1 VSDAAKAPMSQ
12 FSGSQVNARDKL
24 ENALAEL
31 CAGADVLPILEAL
44 QEEAE
49 SAGQTAALADAYAV
63 ELSSGGLDAVPH
75 AARLEVL
82 LQAAWLCGQDDAHEV
97 ATLAAATQALAL
109 APADERA
116 LAIAEPLLLEAAR
129 YGELADRYA
138 VAATVAPSE
147 ARARQLLERAIH
159 MLDAIP
165 DAGPVVTGLTE
176 RLAKLSQLRE
186 GEDALLAIV
195 HGGGA
200 EGSSALVKLGE
211 RWLAEGRA
219 SEGAKKLPA
228 ELGVLQTEAALD
240 VLERLFD
247 QADEA
252 KRLEQVLVRRVEIE
266 QTPLGRGRALEKLG
280 GFHHEFQ
287 HDSAAAV
294 GAFLA
299 AAQAYLQAAEPEDAE
314 RAYERLLDISPDH
327 VNAAAKL
334 MQLRAESGN
343 FVGVADAFGI
353 VLRASE
359 DNRHLGEL
367 LLSVSAAAERA
378 GAAED
383 FAELADNLQWRLS
396 GDERELSARLLRE
409 SAALFAAQTRY
420 DEAAEL
426 YRRLIADRATSEDLD
441 AFQAL
446 IDSNPGSE
454 WRRSQQRWLFEW
466 QENHS
471 SDRPTILLS
480 WARFEEDEL
489 GDPEAAI
496 NVLAKAAELAP
507 DRAEIW
513 ENLARLRFAEGDTA
527 GGAAATGE
535 LRRLGRDVDASLLS
549 LLLEHEPGARWAVDR
564 VKLTL
569 SAEQRWPELFELYEH
584 AIDATADEKERA
596 AWLDEAAIAARD
608 VAQDRPRALHYWE
621 RYVELVPTDA
631 RVDLALERLYEQF
644 DAKPALVRHLER
656 RLARLDDAQR
666 VPLERRIA
674 ELLLDV
680 GALGQALGAIQRLS
694 ESVPDTGEQ
703 LLERLFQLSTEHSTS
718 DLSAREPGRAAALL
732 LRARFQE
739 RGQPENVARLLRAEL
754 SLALD
759 TAERRELLAEL
770 SRLCERELADLPGAF
785 DAERELFLSTLAE
798 RERKRLEKLG
808 KKLNRWAELCRIY
821 TEAAEAQTDIDAQRT
836 LLRRAAEVATARLQ
850 DPLLSVRLYRKLF
863 ELTPEHAGV
872 VFERLEEAH
881 GEVPEAF
888 EALCQLLDQTRRFEE
903 LSGVLVRATAVRP
916 SPALFSRLGRLQAD
930 ELNDGAAAIASHLAA
945 NDARAAGEV
954 FLRKPSVF
962 GLDAAPALDLAK
974 RLSSVGLPE
983 GSLRVLRHQLAFYA
997 EQSPPER
1004 KQVHLT
1010 LVKLLE
1016 ETGENDAAHAELSDA
1031 AKRYPTDADVQ
1042 RACAFAASQSQD
1054 WERAEQCYRSLLLL
1068 LHGTGAHG
1076 TSLRRAAVYVE
1087 LGAIKLRRDDSAA
1100 AQELFASGFEA
1111 ALGDAEE
1118 LTALAQSLIAHQQ
1131 WEAAERATTELLQLA
1146 RDLKASARALWGVA
1160 ELQRQN
1166 RVLSAT
1172 LLERASATA
1181 EAAAKRFE
1189 ELTEP
1194 PERSS
1199 LLAACVSLLPLDDA
1213 RRLLESA
1220 AAHFTEA
1227 DAASARLELARRLLA
1242 QSHTD
1247 AQSEALTLLQA
1258 LVSHPDAPTT
1268 AWELLAQA
1276 WETRADPTQLAAA
1289 LSAWLE
1295 REPKNANVLERA
1307 LRLALAEADADRALE
1322 LYDRLTREGAANVTE
1337 LATELCKLCLK
1348 AGKTERAVQLLRA
1361 EAERERQ
1368 PVKRAVFLVEAAE
1381 LLLKAGNTS
1390 AAEAAAAEARSLDA
1404 GSADAVW
1411 LLAKL
1416 ALAAGQRTEA
1426 LALLTA
1432 HAEAKERR
1440 RGKPLARVLRLAAD
1454 LRLEDDDLG
1463 EALPLLLEAHQ
1474 LDKSD
1479 VDTALLLGLLAIDLD
1494 RLETAAS
1501 ALRVLI
1507 AQRELGTREGAA
1519 ARSPSLAQGYF
1530 QLARI
1535 EQHHGKKTNAKRMA
1549 RRALEENPQLLPAQH
1564 LLNDLGL
1571 H

>member
-1 VSDAAKAPMSQ
+1 MSDVPKAPLSQ
-12 FSGSQVNARDKL
+12 FSGSQAGARDKL

-31 CAGADVLPILEAL
+31 CAGADALPVLEAL
-44 QEEAE
+44 QEDAE
-49 SAGQTAALADAYAV
+49 SAGQTAALADAYA
-63 ELSSGGLDAVPH
+63 EALHSGGLVAVPR
-75 AARLEVL
+75 AALLEVL
-82 LQAAWLCGQDDAHEV
+82 LQAAWLCGQDDAHEA
-97 ATLAAATQALAL
+97 ATLSAATQALGL

-116 LAIAEPLLLEAAR
+116 LAIAEPLLIEAEQ

-147 ARARQLLERAIH
+147 ARARKLLERAIH

-165 DAGPVVTGLTE
+165 DATSAVLGLAE

-186 GEDALLAIV
+186 GEEALLEV
-195 HGGGA
+195 VRSGGPDGA
-200 EGSSALVKLGE
+200 SAVVKLGE
-211 RWLAEGRA
+211 RWLADGRA
-219 SEGAKKLPA
+219 REGAQKLPTELA
-228 ELGVLQTEAALD
+228 ELQSEAALD

-247 QADEA
+247 QAEEA
-252 KRLEQVLVRRVEIE
+252 KRLEQVLLRRVEVQ

-280 GFHHEFQ
+280 SFHHEFQ
-287 HDSAAAV
+287 RDLPAAA

-299 AAQAYLQAAEPEDAE
+299 AAQAYLQAAEPDDAE

-334 MQLRAESGN
+334 VSLRARSGN
-343 FVGVADAFGI
+343 FAGVADAFGI

-359 DNRHLGEL
+359 DNRHAGEL
-367 LLSVSAAAERA
+367 LLSVSADAERA
-378 GAAED
+378 GAAEE

-396 GDERELSARLLRE
+396 GEERELSARLLRE
-409 SAALFAAQTRY
+409 SANLFAAQMRH

-441 AFQAL
+441 AYQAL
-446 IDSNPGSE
+446 IDSNPGGE
-454 WRRSQQRWLFEW
+454 WRRNQQRWLFEW

-489 GDPEAAI
+489 GDPEAAMT
-496 NVLAKAAELAP
+496 VLGKAAALAP
-507 DRAEIW
+507 DRPEIW
-513 ENLARLRFAEGDTA
+513 ENLARLRFAEGDGA
-527 GGAAATGE
+527 GGLAAASE
-535 LRRLGRDVDASLLS
+535 LRRLGRDVDSSLLG

-569 SAEQRWPELFELYEH
+569 SAEQRWPELFELYER
-584 AIDATADEKERA
+584 AIDATPDEQERA

-608 VAQDRPRALHYWE
+608 VAQDRPRALRYWE
-621 RYVELVPTDA
+621 RYVELVPADA

-656 RLARLDDAQR
+656 RLARADDAPR
-666 VPLERRIA
+666 APLERRIA

-680 GALGQALGAIQRLS
+680 GALGDALGAIQRLS
-694 ESVPDTGEQ
+694 ESAPEAGEQ

-732 LRARFQE
+732 LRARFSE

-754 SLALD
+754 ALALE
-759 TAERRELLAEL
+759 TTERRELLAEL
-770 SRLCERELADLPGAF
+770 SRLCERELGDLPGAF
-785 DAERELFLSTLAE
+785 EAERELFLSTLAE

-808 KKLNRWAELCRIY
+808 KKLNRWAELCQVY
-821 TEAAEAQTDIDAQRT
+821 TDAAEAQADIDAQRA

-850 DPLLSVRLYRKLF
+850 DPLLCVRLYRKLF
-863 ELTPEHAGV
+863 ELEPERAGV
-872 VFERLEEAH
+872 VFEQLEDAH
-881 GEVPEAF
+881 GETPEAF
-888 EALCQLLDQTRRFEE
+888 EALCQLLDQSRRFEE
-903 LSGVLVRATAVRP
+903 LSAVLVRATVVRP
-916 SPALFSRLGRLQAD
+916 TPALFSRLGRLQAD
-930 ELNDGAAAIASHLAA
+930 ELNDGASAIASHLAA
-945 NDARAAGEV
+945 SDARAAGEV
-954 FLRKPSVF
+954 FLRHPSVF
-962 GLDAAPALDLAK
+962 GANAAPALDLAR
-974 RLSSVGLPE
+974 RLTTVGLPE
-983 GSLRVLRHQLAFYA
+983 GALRVLRHQLAFYA
-997 EQSPPER
+997 EQSSPER
-1004 KQVHLT
+1004 KSVHLA
-1010 LVKLLE
+1010 LVQLLE
-1016 ETGENDAAHAELSDA
+1016 ETGANDAAQAELSDA
-1031 AKRYPTDADVQ
+1031 ARRYPTDADVQ
-1042 RACAFAASQSQD
+1042 RACAVAATQRQD

-1076 TSLRRAAVYVE
+1076 TTLRRAAVYVE
-1087 LGAIKLRRDDSAA
+1087 LGAIKLARDDGAA

-1118 LTALAQSLIAHQQ
+1118 LTALAQGLIAHEQ
-1131 WEAAERATTELLQLA
+1131 WEAAERATAALLQLA

-1160 ELQRQN
+1160 ELQRQD
-1166 RVLSAT
+1166 RAPSAA
-1172 LLERASATA
+1172 LLQQASAIA
-1181 EAAAKRFE
+1181 EAAVVRFE

-1194 PERSS
+1194 QERSS
-1199 LLAACVSLLPLDDA
+1199 LLTACVSLLPLDDA
-1213 RRLLESA
+1213 RRLLDTA
-1220 AAHFTEA
+1220 AAHFSEA
-1227 DAASARLELARRLLA
+1227 DAGRARLELGRRLLD
-1242 QSHTD
+1242 QSNVE
-1247 AQSEALTLLQA
+1247 AQSEAVALLQA
-1258 LVSHPDAPTT
+1258 LTSHPDAPTA
-1268 AWELLAQA
+1268 AWELLARA
-1276 WETRADPTQLAAA
+1276 WEMRGDAAQLTAA

-1307 LRLALAEADADRALE
+1307 LRLALAEADADRSLE
-1322 LYDRLTREGAANVTE
+1322 LYDRLAREGCPKLTE
-1337 LATELCKLCLK
+1337 LATDLCKLCLK
-1348 AGKTERAVQLLRA
+1348 AGKTERAVQLLHA

-1368 PVKRAVFLVEAAE
+1368 PVKRAALLVEAAE
-1381 LLLKAGNTS
+1381 LLLNAGNAG
-1390 AAEAAAAEARSLDA
+1390 AAEAAAVEARSLDA

-1416 ALAAGQRTEA
+1416 GLAAGKRAEA
-1426 LALLTA
+1426 LALLTT

-1454 LRLEDDDLG
+1454 LKLEDDDLA

-1519 ARSPSLAQGYF
+1519 ARSLSLAQGYF

-1549 RRALEENPQLLPAQH
+1549 LRALEENPQLLPAQR
-1564 LLNDLGL
+1564 LLHDLGSN
-1571 H
+1571 